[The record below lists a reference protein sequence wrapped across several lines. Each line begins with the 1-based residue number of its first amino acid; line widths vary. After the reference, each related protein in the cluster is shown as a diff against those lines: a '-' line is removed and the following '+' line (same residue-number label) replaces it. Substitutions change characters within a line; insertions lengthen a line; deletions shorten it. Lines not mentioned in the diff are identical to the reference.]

1 MARRGLVSKGMGGP
15 QGGGGSALMP
25 KGEKPKGPQLMPVAE
40 VARLLRVEQSQV
52 DSWISKG
59 QMRGNSS
66 GIRPYDFKKFQLDF
80 AEEIKRAQKESLQQK
95 NQSTKSDRK
104 PKKGFFSRFTSIFGG
119 GNDEDDG
126 AGKKL
131 AQENKKLK
139 DELKKLKK
147 KQSKDDGGS
156 ADREQEEKLRYLE
169 KQVAEGRALEAEVA
183 RLRRQLKEQPSS
195 QEGDGAS
202 QEVVRELEE
211 TRQQL
216 VHAQE
221 LASSGEEARQQLAQ
235 AQAERDQ
242 LQAAFYQ
249 LQTQVANSSN
259 DSAEIQRL
267 QAAIEDR
274 EQTLAQMQRRAQ
286 DMLIENERLRQEAEE
301 AKQSTT
307 AVAEAPSP
315 VVEVKEDPLV
325 DDLLAL
331 QRVNLERFQ
340 KLQALY
346 LESQSDTA
354 PEVAPDQTDVYLALE
369 KKYRALLAQQ
379 STENPAHQE
388 LMEQLSQS
396 RVSVTRLKEENTRLR
411 SKANAASE
419 QEAAR
424 IQELEAQLEA
434 ARSQSTDQ
442 KFAEKELDSLRKGL
456 DAKETQLQKLASKL
470 ADNEKRLSKAMQ
482 ESARLTELL
491 IERENRLRE
500 LSNEFEQEYREKIG
514 NLDRQVSGLQW
525 KLSLREERIAVLESE
540 LLRKGE

>member
-1 MARRGLVSKGMGGP
+1 MGGP
-15 QGGGGSALMP
+15 QGGGSALMP
-25 KGEKPKGPQLMPVAE
+25 KGEKPKGPQLMPVSE

-104 PKKGFFSRFTSIFGG
+104 PKKGFFSRFTGIFGG
-119 GNDEDDG
+119 GKDEDDG

-131 AQENKKLK
+131 AQENRKLK

-147 KQSKDDGGS
+147 KQKSDGDGG
-156 ADREQEEKLRYLE
+156 ADRELEEKLRYLE
-169 KQVAEGRALEAEVA
+169 KQVSEGRALEAEVT
-183 RLRRQLKEQPSS
+183 RLRRQLKEQPSP
-195 QEGDGAS
+195 QESSGGAS
-202 QEVVRELEE
+202 PEVMREL
-211 TRQQL
+211 
-216 VHAQE
+216 
-221 LASSGEEARQQLAQ
+221 EEARQQLAHAREVAAVAEETRELL
-235 AQAERDQ
+235 AQTQVERDQ
-242 LQAAFYQ
+242 LKSAFYQ
-249 LQTQVANSSN
+249 LQTQVANESN
-259 DSAEIQRL
+259 AADDSAEMQRL
-267 QAAIEDR
+267 QAAVEER
-274 EQTLAQMQRRAQ
+274 EQALAQMQRRAQ
-286 DMLIENERLRQEAEE
+286 DMLLENERLRQEAEE
-301 AKQSTT
+301 AKQS
-307 AVAEAPSP
+307 APP
-315 VVEVKEDPLV
+315 VTEEPAPVTEVKADPLV

-346 LESQSDTA
+346 LESKTESK
-354 PEVAPDQTDVYLALE
+354 PEIAPDQTDVYLALE
-369 KKYRALLAQQ
+369 KKYKALLAQQ

-411 SKANAASE
+411 SKVNSASE
-419 QEAAR
+419 QESER
-424 IQELEAQLEA
+424 VRELEAQLEA

-442 KFAEKELDSLRKGL
+442 KFVEKELDSLRKGL

>member
-1 MARRGLVSKGMGGP
+1 MGGP
-15 QGGGGSALMP
+15 QGGGSALMP
-25 KGEKPKGPQLMPVAE
+25 KGEKPKGPQLMPVSE

-104 PKKGFFSRFTSIFGG
+104 PKKGFFSRFTGIFGG
-119 GNDEDDG
+119 GKDEDDG

-131 AQENKKLK
+131 AQENRKLK

-147 KQSKDDGGS
+147 KQKSDGDGG
-156 ADREQEEKLRYLE
+156 ADRELEEKLRYLE
-169 KQVAEGRALEAEVA
+169 KQVSEGRALEAEVA
-183 RLRRQLKEQPSS
+183 RLRRQLKEQPSP
-195 QEGDGAS
+195 QESSGGAS
-202 QEVVRELEE
+202 PEVMREL
-211 TRQQL
+211 
-216 VHAQE
+216 
-221 LASSGEEARQQLAQ
+221 EEARQQLAHAREVAAVAEETRELL
-235 AQAERDQ
+235 AQTQVERDQ
-242 LQAAFYQ
+242 LKSAFYQ
-249 LQTQVANSSN
+249 LQTQVANESN
-259 DSAEIQRL
+259 VADDSAEVQRL
-267 QAAIEDR
+267 QAAVEER
-274 EQTLAQMQRRAQ
+274 EQALAQMQRRAQ
-286 DMLIENERLRQEAEE
+286 DMLLENERLRQEAEE
-301 AKQSTT
+301 AKQS
-307 AVAEAPSP
+307 APP
-315 VVEVKEDPLV
+315 VTEEPAPVTEVKADPLV

-346 LESQSDTA
+346 LESKTESK
-354 PEVAPDQTDVYLALE
+354 PEIAPDQTDVYLALE
-369 KKYRALLAQQ
+369 KKYKALLAQQ

-411 SKANAASE
+411 SKVNIASE
-419 QEAAR
+419 QESER
-424 IQELEAQLEA
+424 VRELEAQLEA

-442 KFAEKELDSLRKGL
+442 KFVEKELDSLRKGL